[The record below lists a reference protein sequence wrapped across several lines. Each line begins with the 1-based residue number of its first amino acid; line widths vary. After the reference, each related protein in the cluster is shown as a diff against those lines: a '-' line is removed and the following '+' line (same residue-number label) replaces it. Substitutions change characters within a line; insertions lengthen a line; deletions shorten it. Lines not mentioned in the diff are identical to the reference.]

1 MDGRLAS
8 LEAKVDSFIARMDER
23 FLWINERFERMDQ
36 RFERLDERFRR
47 MDERF
52 ERIDSR
58 IDKLGAELRA
68 AISGLKSTTIITGIS
83 AVLAIVIG
91 VASFNATMLSS
102 MVTAFESGK
111 NTSAAQAEVKR
122 QTEETAALL
131 KQIQQQISSSPAK
144 K

>member
-1 MDGRLAS
+1 
-8 LEAKVDSFIARMDER
+8 MDER
-23 FLWINERFERMDQ
+23 FIWINERFERMDQ
-36 RFERLDERFRR
+36 RFER
-47 MDERF
+47 MGERF

-58 IDKLGAELRA
+58 IDKPGAELRA
-68 AISGLKSTTIITGIS
+68 AISGLKSATITTGIS

-131 KQIQQQISSSPAK
+131 KQIQQQIS
-144 K
+144 

>member
-1 MDGRLAS
+1 MDGRRAS
-8 LEAKVDSFIARMDER
+8 LEAKIDGFIARMDER
-23 FLWINERFERMDQ
+23 FLWINERFERMDE
-36 RFERLDERFRR
+36 RFER
-47 MDERF
+47 MGERF

-68 AISGLKSTTIITGIS
+68 AISGLKSTSIITGIS

-131 KQIQQQISSSPAK
+131 KQIQQQISSSLAK

>member
-8 LEAKVDSFIARMDER
+8 LEAKIDGFIARMDER
-23 FLWINERFERMDQ
+23 FLWVNERFERMDQ
-36 RFERLDERFRR
+36 RFER
-47 MDERF
+47 MGERF

-131 KQIQQQISSSPAK
+131 KQIQQQISSSPARK
-144 K
+144 